1 MEIQFDAV
9 YQNGILRP
17 KQPLSLPDGTEV
29 RVAIA
34 STQQDEDPL
43 SGVIGIGEG
52 TSAGDVAEKHD
63 EYLYGDSSK

>member
-1 MEIQFDAV
+1 MEIQFDAI

-52 TSAGDVAEKHD
+52 PSAGDVAEKHD
-63 EYLYGDSSK
+63 EYLYDDPSK